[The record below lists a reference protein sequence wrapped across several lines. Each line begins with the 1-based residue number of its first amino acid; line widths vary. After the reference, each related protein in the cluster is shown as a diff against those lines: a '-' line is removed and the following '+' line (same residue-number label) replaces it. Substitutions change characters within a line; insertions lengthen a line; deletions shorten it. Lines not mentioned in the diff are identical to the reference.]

1 MLNERKMKG
10 WLTACLQ
17 GDMSLWLHSMR
28 TGLMLVFILLMNF
41 MLVRSNATMIG
52 MYGYKVHLGETLFT
66 CLNSGF
72 NLIMTSVAFL
82 VMISE
87 IPKRVSYQK
96 YVLIRLSRG
105 KWLLSL
111 IVFCIGIVAF
121 FLLFMTAMCALFSLS
136 YVTPGSGWSDLERLA
151 GKRRLH
157 LRDADYSTIHSRSFT
172 VSSVLLGVVCAVLL
186 LFDNDPSDI
195 VFFSF

>member
-1 MLNERKMKG
+1 
-10 WLTACLQ
+10 
-17 GDMSLWLHSMR
+17 
-28 TGLMLVFILLMNF
+28 MLVFILLMNF

-96 YVLIRLSRG
+96 YVLIRLSRE

-121 FLLFMTAMCALFSLS
+121 FLLFM
-136 YVTPGSGWSDLERLA
+136 
-151 GKRRLH
+151 
-157 LRDADYSTIHSRSFT
+157 
-172 VSSVLLGVVCAVLL
+172 
-186 LFDNDPSDI
+186 
-195 VFFSF
+195 

>member
-66 CLNSGF
+66 CLNYDERRISCHDFRNTKASGVSKICVDSPF
-72 NLIMTSVAFL
+72 ERKMAALPDCILHRHCSVFPA
-82 VMISE
+82 VYDSNV
-87 IPKRVSYQK
+87 R
-96 YVLIRLSRG
+96 
-105 KWLLSL
+105 
-111 IVFCIGIVAF
+111 IVFAVLCDSRKRMERFGKIG
-121 FLLFMTAMCALFSLS
+121 
-136 YVTPGSGWSDLERLA
+136 R
-151 GKRRLH
+151 KRRLH

>member
-1 MLNERKMKG
+1 MLNERKLKG

-87 IPKRVSYQK
+87 IPCVDSPFERKMAALPDCILHRHCSVFPAVYDSN
-96 YVLIRLSRG
+96 VR
-105 KWLLSL
+105 
-111 IVFCIGIVAF
+111 IVFAVLCDSRKRMERFGKIG
-121 FLLFMTAMCALFSLS
+121 
-136 YVTPGSGWSDLERLA
+136 R
-151 GKRRLH
+151 KRRLH

>member
-1 MLNERKMKG
+1 MLNERKMRG
-10 WLTACLQ
+10 WMTACIQ

-28 TGLMLVFILLMNF
+28 TSLMLVFILLMNF

-52 MYGYKVHLGETLFT
+52 MYGYKVYLGETLFT

-121 FLLFMTAMCALFSLS
+121 FLLFMTAMCALFSAVLCDS
-136 YVTPGSGWSDLERLA
+136 RKRMERF
-151 GKRRLH
+151 GKIGRKRRLH
-157 LRDADYSTIHSRSFT
+157 L
-172 VSSVLLGVVCAVLL
+172 
-186 LFDNDPSDI
+186 
-195 VFFSF
+195 